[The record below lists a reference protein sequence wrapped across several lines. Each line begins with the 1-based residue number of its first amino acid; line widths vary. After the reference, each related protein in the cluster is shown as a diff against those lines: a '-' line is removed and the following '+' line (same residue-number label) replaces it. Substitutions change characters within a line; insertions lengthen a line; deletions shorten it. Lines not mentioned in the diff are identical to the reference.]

1 MLNEV
6 RTVVSETG
14 LLAQPV
20 STLSDTD
27 DLFEAGLTSYG
38 SVRLMLALEDRFDVE
53 FPEALLTRKTFAT
66 FAAMAAAV
74 ATLVP
79 EKV

>member
-6 RTVVSETG
+6 RNVVAETE
-14 LLAQPV
+14 LLARPV
-20 STLSDTD
+20 ETLSDTD

-53 FPEALLTRKTFAT
+53 FPESLLTRKTFAT
-66 FAAMAAAV
+66 FAAMSEAV
-74 ATLVP
+74 STLVP